1 MECKRLDE
9 PFTPGEITDIVPPS
23 VWSYI
28 QEVLTKDPSV
38 VSRIV
43 VDKTGTTAAGKDVE
57 LTIAEFPSFSP
68 AAIDEFLEIW
78 KDNDPSLDL
87 SPNPETIV
95 PNLIKFNNWIFAIMH
110 GLVTSDADAGGIN
123 LLKQWWVYWYVT
135 YVTHN
140 PGTVFNN
147 VHLFILNPDGNVSYQ
162 TLYIK
167 PDTTTVSL
175 Q

>member
-1 MECKRLDE
+1 MECKRADYSLTRDE
-9 PFTPGEITDIVPPS
+9 IMEIVP
-23 VWSYI
+23 
-28 QEVLTKDPSV
+28 QEVWIHAQTVLAQDPSA

-43 VDKTGTTAAGKDVE
+43 VDETGHTDANKVE
-57 LTIAEFPSFSP
+57 LTIAEFPPFTQE
-68 AAIDEFLEIW
+68 AIDDFQTVW
-78 KDNDPSLDL
+78 KENDPSLDL

-110 GLVTSDADAGGIN
+110 GLVTSDAGKDGVN

-135 YVTHN
+135 YVTQN

-147 VHLFILNPDGNVSYQ
+147 VHLFILKPEGHVTYQ
-162 TLYIK
+162 AFYLK
-167 PDTTTVSL
+167 PDTTNVSL